1 MESLAMRP
9 GATFFLSILLVV
21 SACQFEHDAV
31 EAGYYGSTQAGA
43 GGKAATTSA
52 SAAPTSHG
60 GPSNGSGSG
69 PTSQTQPGSAGRG
82 SAPMM
87 GQTAGVGMISSP
99 TSTGGSGATTSA
111 GQAVSPPMAA
121 AGGGATAAP
130 GACDMTGRW
139 VSTTHLATDA
149 LGQIQ
154 FAHSFI
160 YYEIS
165 QQGDKFTV
173 TKGILCGD
181 DAIGVGSFAV
191 TVDFKPAWPSERMK
205 VGYTGRTGTSMIAAG
220 GCMVTFDKWYT
231 VRGATNPYYLDPS
244 TTLPTA
250 DDKAT
255 DTMPGW
261 EDWDNDG
268 NPGITGVLSGIVT
281 GKIFVAPRQWTQ
293 PSGTVPD
300 ISKSFVLPTTWD
312 QQQNVM
318 AYDGSDL
325 LGSEADRA
333 ADMTLHF
340 TEFARL
346 SDGQATGDDT
356 AICNSVVDL
365 VPTLTPKGSASEM

>member
-1 MESLAMRP
+1 MQPSSAI
-9 GATFFLSILLVV
+9 FILSALLVV
-21 SACQFEHDAV
+21 SGCQFDHDAV
-31 EAGYYGSTQAGA
+31 EPGYYGVAQAGA
-43 GGKAATTSA
+43 GVKPTSSA
-52 SAAPTSHG
+52 SPATSSG
-60 GPSNGSGSG
+60 SAQANGSGSSPPVQG
-69 PTSQTQPGSAGRG
+69 QPGAGGRG
-82 SAPMM
+82 SAPMAA
-87 GQTAGVGMISSP
+87 QTAGVGTISSP
-99 TSTGGSGATTSA
+99 TQASGAGMPSSTGQAGS
-111 GQAVSPPMAA
+111 QPMAA
-121 AGGGATAAP
+121 AGSGATAPA
-130 GACDMTGRW
+130 GRCDMTGRW

-149 LGQIQ
+149 LGQLQ
-154 FAHSFI
+154 FAHAFI

-165 QQGDKFTV
+165 QQGDNFTV
-173 TKGILCGD
+173 TKGLLCGD
-181 DAIGVGSFAV
+181 DAVGVGAFAV
-191 TVDFKPAWPSERMK
+191 TVDFKSAWPAERMK
-205 VGYTGRTGTSMIAAG
+205 VSYTGRTGTSTSAAS
-220 GCMVTFDKWYT
+220 GCMVSFAKWYT

-255 DTMPGW
+255 DTAPGW

-293 PSGTVPD
+293 PAGMVTDLTTP
-300 ISKSFVLPTTWD
+300 FTLPTMWD

-325 LGSEADRA
+325 LGSEAARA

-346 SDGQATGDDT
+346 SDSQATGDDT

-365 VPTLTPKGSASEM
+365 VPTLTPKGAASEM